1 MVNPC
6 TYELDLCIVLWPLKY
21 AIEYILD
28 SHRIFKFISVAPR
41 IDRRNLRDVTISAGS
56 ALKFDANIIGEP
68 PPTVEWRLGA
78 LPLRCV

>member
-1 MVNPC
+1 M
-6 TYELDLCIVLWPLKY
+6 LG
-21 AIEYILD
+21 
-28 SHRIFKFISVAPR
+28 SHRIFKFVSVAPR

-68 PPTVEWRLGA
+68 PPTVEWRAGA

>member
-6 TYELDLCIVLWPLKY
+6 TYELNLYIVLGPFKY

-78 LPLRCV
+78 VPLRCV

>member
-6 TYELDLCIVLWPLKY
+6 TYELDLYIVLQPLKY

>member
-6 TYELDLCIVLWPLKY
+6 TYELVLYIVLRPLKY

-56 ALKFDANIIGEP
+56 TLKFDANIIGEP

-78 LPLRCV
+78 IPLRCV